1 MCYTIKNKWQNYT
14 YTLVPDKEILGA
26 MKTEI
31 LSMNIAELEELLNSF
46 GEKKYKAKQIFAW
59 LHRGVGFDEMSDIS
73 KATREKLSTLTFL
86 YYPEIRQ
93 KYVSAIDGTV
103 KYLFA
108 MHDGQLIE
116 SVVMRYKHGNSICIS
131 SQAGCR
137 MGCKFCASTLNGR
150 ARDLSAGEILS
161 QVITA
166 QKDIGE
172 RIDNIVMM
180 GIGEPLDNYKNVIR
194 FLELVGAKGGLNIGY
209 RHISLSTCGLV
220 DKIDRLAD
228 EEFPITLSIS
238 LHASSDDERSEIMPI
253 NKKWHIDELLCA
265 CRRYFD
271 KTGRRISF
279 EYTLI
284 HTKNDTPAHAKKLA
298 KLLLKYFKGVPFHV
312 NLIPV
317 NEVAESGF
325 KQGSEKSIQ
334 TFISILEQSG
344 VNATKRRRL
353 GSDINASCG
362 QLRAENANKT
372 N

>member
-1 MCYTIKNKWQNYT
+1 MM
-14 YTLVPDKEILGA
+14 KEILC
-26 MKTEI
+26 MMP
-31 LSMNIAELEELLNSF
+31 SELEEMLLSF
-46 GEKKYKAKQIFAW
+46 GEKAYKAKQIFAW

-93 KYVSAIDGTV
+93 KYVSAMDGTV

-194 FLELVGAKGGLNIGY
+194 FLELVGAKGGLNIGINVGYLVY
-209 RHISLSTCGLV
+209 RT
-220 DKIDRLAD
+220 
-228 EEFPITLSIS
+228 
-238 LHASSDDERSEIMPI
+238 
-253 NKKWHIDELLCA
+253 
-265 CRRYFD
+265 
-271 KTGRRISF
+271 
-279 EYTLI
+279 
-284 HTKNDTPAHAKKLA
+284 
-298 KLLLKYFKGVPFHV
+298 
-312 NLIPV
+312 
-317 NEVAESGF
+317 
-325 KQGSEKSIQ
+325 
-334 TFISILEQSG
+334 
-344 VNATKRRRL
+344 
-353 GSDINASCG
+353 
-362 QLRAENANKT
+362 
-372 N
+372 

>member
-1 MCYTIKNKWQNYT
+1 
-14 YTLVPDKEILGA
+14 
-26 MKTEI
+26 MKIDI
-31 LSMNIAELEELLNSF
+31 LSMTVPELEELLASF
-46 GEKKYKAKQIFAW
+46 GEKSYKAKQIFAW
-59 LHRGVGFDEMSDIS
+59 LHKGVAFDEMSDIS
-73 KATREKLSTLTFL
+73 KKTREKLAEYTYL
-86 YYPEIRQ
+86 YYPEIKK
-93 KYVSAIDGTV
+93 KYVSAIDSTV

-108 MHDGQLIE
+108 MHDNQLIE

-137 MGCKFCASTLNGR
+137 MGCRFCASTLGGKV
-150 ARDLSAGEILS
+150 RDLSAGEILS
-161 QVITA
+161 QVIMA

-180 GIGEPLDNYKNVIR
+180 GIGEPLDNYSNVVR
-194 FLELVGAKGGLNIGY
+194 FLDLVGAKGGLNIGY

-220 DKIDRLAD
+220 DKIDALA
-228 EEFPITLSIS
+228 EESYPITLSIS
-238 LHASSDDERSEIMPI
+238 LHACDDEQRSEIMPI
-253 NKKWHIDELLCA
+253 NKKWSIDELLSC

-284 HTKNDTPAHAKKLA
+284 HEKNDTPRDAKKLA
-298 KLLLKYFKGVPFHV
+298 ELLLKYFNGVPFHV

-317 NEVAESGF
+317 NEVKERGF
-325 KQGSEKSIQ
+325 KQGSEKSIKN
-334 TFISILEQSG
+334 FISILERNG

-362 QLRAENANKT
+362 QLRAANTDNK
-372 N
+372 